1 MTANWGIHVPAPTF
15 NAKGIPIYD
24 LGKAEIL
31 VPPDPLVPFRRTT
44 SLGLLRAADG

>member
-24 LGKAEIL
+24 LSKAEIL
-31 VPPDPLVPFRRTT
+31 VPPDPLFRFDEQT
-44 SLGLLRAADG
+44 SLGFIRAADG